1 MTIGEN
7 LDELLTRLDP
17 LSQERQNEN
26 EVRREAIWS
35 DVVRRSVAPRP
46 HPLRRRLIGAG
57 SLTTV
62 VVAAL
67 VLAGALPG
75 SSPVNAAAAELTT
88 AAHADAASAVLPT
101 LGVGQYYYQKSA
113 VSMVCSFSS
122 PSMPSGQSLM
132 YDSVGTMESWTSS
145 DGSGKVAIT
154 PSPVD
159 ANGSH
164 FVTPEEQAQWL
175 ADGSPFIP
183 CALGSAANSLGGN
196 RANANP
202 GQSGGF
208 VESVVGFGGFGFFLG
223 PNTVSEDLASG
234 TSVNN
239 LPTNVAQISAMLANG
254 EINLD
259 GSVSSVPQAC
269 PGGGGTNPPI
279 GCATYQELAVIEQL
293 LQLPDASAK
302 FGSVLYQVMA
312 AMPGASI
319 EGATTDSFGRAG
331 EGIVVPGAQDEELQ
345 VVLNPTT
352 GALLSC
358 SELTASNTN
367 GALSQ
372 TSSTPYLPSAQM
384 TYGTVS
390 VVQGV
395 GTLPKAR

>member
-1 MTIGEN
+1 MSIDEN

-17 LSQERQNEN
+17 LSQVQPHESEL
-26 EVRREAIWS
+26 RREAIWS
-35 DVVRRSVAPRP
+35 DVVRQSVAPRP
-46 HPLRRRLIGAG
+46 HPLRRRLIGVG
-57 SLTTV
+57 SLAGV

-67 VLAGALPG
+67 VLAGVLPG
-75 SSPVNAAAAELTT
+75 SSPTNAAAAELTT
-88 AAHADAASAVLPT
+88 AAHADAASAVLPA
-101 LGVGQYYYQKSA
+101 LGVGQYYYQKSS
-113 VSMVCSFSS
+113 VSMVCGFNS
-122 PSMPSGQSLM
+122 PSMPSGQSLL

-145 DGSGKVAIT
+145 DGSGKVVIT

-164 FVTPEEQAQWL
+164 FVTPQEQAQWI

-183 CALGSAANSLGGN
+183 CALDSAVNNLGGN
-196 RANANP
+196 TVNANP
-202 GQSGGF
+202 EPAAGYSF
-208 VESVVGFGGFGFFLG
+208 VGFGGFGFVLG
-223 PNTVSEDLASG
+223 SNTVSEDLASG

-239 LPTNVAQISAMLANG
+239 LPTSVAQISAMLVSG

-259 GSVSSVPQAC
+259 GSVSSAPRAC
-269 PGGGGTNPPI
+269 PGGGGTNPPV
-279 GCATYQELAVIEQL
+279 GCTTSQELGVIEQL

-302 FGSVLYQVMA
+302 FASVLYQVMA
-312 AMPGASI
+312 AMPGASL
-319 EGATTDSFGRAG
+319 EGAVTDSLGRTG
-331 EGIVVPGAQDEELQ
+331 EGVVVPGAQDEELE

-372 TSSTPYLPSAQM
+372 TSSTPYLPVARM
-384 TYGTVS
+384 TYGAIS

-395 GTLPKAR
+395 GTLPNAR